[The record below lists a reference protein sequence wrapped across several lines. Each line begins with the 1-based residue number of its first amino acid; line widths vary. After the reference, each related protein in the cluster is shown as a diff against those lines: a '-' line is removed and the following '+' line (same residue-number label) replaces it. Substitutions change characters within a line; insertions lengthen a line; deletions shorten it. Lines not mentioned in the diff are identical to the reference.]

1 MNLFGLAIGFIALA
15 IIGLGFFWVIR
26 GEYYFGVL
34 WWPYILGFGLLL
46 ILSSLFIASVWG
58 SALLGIVG
66 ASLAWGSTELKD
78 QSRRAELG
86 WYPVNQKLKPQPPLA
101 NKIKKL
107 KAPNL

>member
-1 MNLFGLAIGFIALA
+1 MNLFGLALGFIALA

-26 GEYYFGVL
+26 GEYYLGVL

-46 ILSSLFIASVWG
+46 IFSSLFIASVWG

-66 ASLAWGSTELKD
+66 ASLAWGATELKD
-78 QSRRAELG
+78 QARRAELG
-86 WYPVNQKLKPQPPLA
+86 WYPVNKKPKTQPPLV
-101 NKIKKL
+101 NQIKKL